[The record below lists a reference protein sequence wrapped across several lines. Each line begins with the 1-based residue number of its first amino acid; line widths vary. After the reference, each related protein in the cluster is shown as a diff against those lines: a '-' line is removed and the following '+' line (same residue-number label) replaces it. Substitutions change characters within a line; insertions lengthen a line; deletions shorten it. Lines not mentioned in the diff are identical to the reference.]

1 VTRKLRNVIV
11 IGATSGIAQAIS
23 RLIAERHC
31 RMFLV
36 ARDAEKLGSVAADLT
51 VRGAE
56 MAATYCT
63 DLADTA
69 THAEM
74 LASAWQQL
82 GTVDSAI
89 IAYGILGDQKEAE
102 RNWLEAAE
110 ILNVNFNSV
119 ASLVTR
125 LANNFEKQGS
135 GQIVGIG
142 SVAGDRGRR
151 TNYIYGSAK
160 AGLET
165 LLEGVRHRLAPKGIG
180 VLLVKPGFV
189 DTPMTAHL
197 PKSPLFASPAYV
209 AAKIVTA
216 MESGKSTIYVPF
228 FWRPVMW
235 IIRALPE
242 RIFNRLSI

>member
-1 VTRKLRNVIV
+1 
-11 IGATSGIAQAIS
+11 
-23 RLIAERHC
+23 LIAERHC